1 MSFWSNLLKPNDD
14 ISPRDKIEQQE
25 EKVKKDKAINETKQ
39 GIAKGRV
46 SVTVDDPN
54 KTIISADDNGVKIQT
69 WVLGVEKNSFE
80 VSYSA
85 IDSVQFTSGVGGAF
99 HYLTLNVR
107 SGHDERPI
115 GLGTADIGGYS
126 GSFVTHGVGKNTVRF
141 TPEFDDQI
149 HMVQHFIQR
158 HIDALKQPAAA
169 QLDPA
174 DQIAKFKKLAD
185 QGIITQEE
193 FEAKKK
199 QLLGL

>member
-1 MSFWSNLLKPNDD
+1 MSFWNNLLKPNND

-25 EKVKKDKAINETKQ
+25 EKVKKEKAISKTKQ
-39 GIAKGRV
+39 EIAQGQV
-46 SVTVDDPN
+46 SVTVDYPN
-54 KTIISADDNGVKIQT
+54 KTIIFADNNGVKIKT
-69 WVLGVEKNSFE
+69 SALGVEDSSFE
-80 VSYSA
+80 VPYSA
-85 IDSVQFTSGVGGAF
+85 IDSVQFTSGIGGAF

-115 GLGTADIGGYS
+115 GLGTVNFGGYA

-141 TPEFDDQI
+141 TQEFDDQI
-149 HMVQHFIQR
+149 HMIQHFIQQ